1 MPLQDLTPELRKRLH
16 RVERNI
22 GWFVVVAA
30 IILLAGFGYYLYAAA
45 AARGW
50 FVTKLNYATS
60 LDSAAGLAVGDAITL
75 MGFNVGEITRIK
87 PNDPVKE
94 HGVTIYFNIREPNWD
109 YIWYD
114 SRVRV
119 NSDFLGHRFLE
130 VTKGQNNMPR
140 SAETNHDGTL
150 MVMNSILVYK
160 TLTNVES
167 EIMSRAENKDLPKEA
182 ILAQATNQILEILRS
197 KHSDYYT
204 NANRAR
210 FTRPLDLT
218 AKNFYYIP
226 ALEEPALSDRLAEV
240 ATRIQVALPGILSM
254 TNQLAAVLSNANFAV
269 SQLNGTLAETRPTLT
284 NLAVI
289 TGNLRDP
296 NGSLGNWLLPTNLT
310 AQLNQT
316 LQSARDTLGAAR
328 ETLDTTD
335 TNLTKVATD
344 LDATLQHLSDL
355 TSNLAWQVS
364 VNTNLVS
371 EISTTIVHT
380 DDLIQGLK
388 REWFLRGAF
397 KKKKP
402 SRSDE
407 TKTIGK

>member
-1 MPLQDLTPELRKRLH
+1 MPLQDLTPELRTRLR
-16 RVERNI
+16 RVERTV
-22 GWFVVVAA
+22 GWFVTLAA
-30 IILLAGFGYYLYAAA
+30 VILFVGFAYYIYATAK
-45 AARGW
+45 ARGW
-50 FVTKLNYATS
+50 FVTKLNYATG
-60 LDSAAGLAVGDAITL
+60 LDSAAGLSVSDPVTL
-75 MGFNVGEITRIK
+75 MGFNVGEITDIK
-87 PNDPVKE
+87 PNDPAKE
-94 HGVTIYFNIREPNWD
+94 HGVTIFFRIKDPYWG

-114 SRVRV
+114 SRVLV

-130 VTKGQNNMPR
+130 VVKGQNGQP
-140 SAETNHDGTL
+140 SAFTGPDGKL
-150 MVMNSILVYK
+150 MVMNSMLTYDKYK
-160 TLTNVES
+160 ELKAQLTSLSTNQG
-167 EIMSRAENKDLPKEA
+167 LPEDA
-182 ILAQATNQILEILRS
+182 ILAQVTNQLMEIIKS
-197 KHSDYYT
+197 QKDVYYT
-204 NANRAR
+204 NAIHAR
-210 FTRPLDLT
+210 YNDAVDTTGR
-218 AKNFYYIP
+218 NYYWIP
-226 ALEEPALSDRLAEV
+226 PLEEPALSDRLAAV
-240 ATRIQVALPGILSM
+240 ATAVQLALPGILSM

-316 LQSARDTLGAAR
+316 LLSARETLGAAR
-328 ETLDTTD
+328 GTLDTTD

-388 REWFLRGAF
+388 KEWFLRGAF
-397 KKKKP
+397 KKKKSP
-402 SRSDE
+402 ATREPDP
-407 TKTIGK
+407 KGK

>member
-1 MPLQDLTPELRKRLH
+1 MPLQDLTPELRTRLH
-16 RVERNI
+16 RVEKRV

-30 IILLAGFGYYLYAAA
+30 IILFAGFVYYLYAAA

-119 NSDFLGHRFLE
+119 NSDFLGHRGLE
-130 VTKGQNNMPR
+130 VTKGQIEPR
-140 SAETNHDGTL
+140 SAETNRDGTL
-150 MVMNSILVYK
+150 MVMNSLLVYK
-160 TLTNVES
+160 TLTNMET
-167 EIMSRAENKDLPKEA
+167 EIRSRPENKDLSKEA
-182 ILAQATNQILEILRS
+182 IVAQATNQLVELIKS

-204 NANRAR
+204 NASRAR
-210 FTRPLDLT
+210 FTRPLDLN
-218 AKNFYYIP
+218 AKNYCYIS

-240 ATRIQVALPGILSM
+240 ATRVQLALPGILSM
-254 TNQLAAVLSNANFAV
+254 TNQLAGLLSNANFAV
-269 SQLNGTLAETRPTLT
+269 SQINGTLAETRPTLT

-316 LQSARDTLGAAR
+316 LLSARETLGAAR
-328 ETLDTTD
+328 GTLDTTD

-388 REWFLRGAF
+388 KEWFLRGAF
-397 KKKKP
+397 KKKKSP
-402 SRSDE
+402 ATREPDP
-407 TKTIGK
+407 KGK